1 MDVGVCFQQVHD
13 AVTGNVL
20 TAPDVQDEEFIQFG
34 TEGVD
39 GGRVDL
45 VAVPQIQGC
54 QVRTQGDLGY
64 RYTRDMVA
72 PCGM

>member
-1 MDVGVCFQQVHD
+1 MDVGVCFEQVHN

-20 TAPDVQDEEFIQFG
+20 TAPDVQDEELVQFG

-45 VAVPQIQGC
+45 VAVPQIQGR
-54 QVRTQGDLGY
+54 QVRAQ
-64 RYTRDMVA
+64 
-72 PCGM
+72 